1 MNIKAV
7 CNVLVHLPKSLY
19 FNLHYLPFR
28 DAIKLPILFLSPVKL
43 VEMGGKVIIK
53 GKIHTGMVLYGGRG
67 NCHYEHTANG
77 SIWANRGG
85 VCVFSEHNSF
95 CKGIS
100 IEIGRFGHLEFGENV
115 YFGPVVRLSCFDK
128 VIIGANSRIAW
139 ENIILDTDFHSTINT
154 ETNQRSPLTKPIVIG
169 KNNWIGTRCMV
180 MKGTQTPDFCIA
192 SARSMLN
199 KKYDIPSYSLIG
211 GTPAKFIKEHLFR
224 DLTSN
229 ILYNH
234 YIVNAD
240 DFGMSSEVNA
250 AIDKCMKEDII
261 SSTTLLANGDAFDE
275 AVQFAKDGGYID
287 RIGLHFNLTEGSP
300 LTDEIKKCD
309 RFCTN
314 GVFSYKRNQAPRLT
328 FQEKIAIQKEVK
340 AQISKIKLSGIPL
353 THFDSH
359 EHVHTEYGIY
369 AAIRDVLREEGIE
382 TIRLTTNC
390 LKTSLGK
397 SVYKNWFNK
406 KLSRDGFRTSDYFMS
421 FFDNVVLREDQ
432 KVIELMIHPKMENEK
447 LIDHVTGKPIEYRML
462 AKVHYKML
470 Q

>member
-1 MNIKAV
+1 MNIKAIY
-7 CNVLVHLPKSLY
+7 NVLLHLPKSLY

-28 DAIKLPILFLSPVKL
+28 DAIKLPVIFLSPVKL
-43 VEMGGKVIIK
+43 VEMGGRVVIR
-53 GKIHTGMVLYGGRG
+53 GRIHTGMVLYGGRG
-67 NCHYEHTANG
+67 NCHYEHTAKG
-77 SIWANRGG
+77 CVWANRGG

-95 CKGIS
+95 CRGAS
-100 IEIGRFGHLEFGENV
+100 IEIGRFGHLEFGENL
-115 YFGPVVRLSCFDK
+115 YFGPVARISCFER
-128 VIIGANSRIAW
+128 IQIGDNSRYAW
-139 ENIILDTDFHSTINT
+139 ETITMDTDFHSTINT
-154 ETNQRSPLTKPIVIG
+154 ETNQRSPLTKPIILG

-180 MKGTQTPDFCIA
+180 MKGTRTPDFCIA

-240 DFGMSSEVNA
+240 DFGMSPEVNA

-261 SSTTLLANGDAFDE
+261 SSTTLLANGKAFEE
-275 AVQFAKDGGYID
+275 AVEMAKEGGYLD
-287 RIGLHFNLTEGSP
+287 RIGIHFNLIEGVP
-300 LTDEIKKCD
+300 LTEEIKSCV
-309 RFCTN
+309 RFSEN
-314 GVFSYKRNQAPRLT
+314 GIFTYKRNKAVRLT
-328 FQEKIAIQKEVK
+328 TQEKAAIRKEVK
-340 AQISKIKLSGIPL
+340 AQINKIKSSGIPL

-359 EHVHTEYGIY
+359 EHVHTEYAIY
-369 AAIRDVLREEGIE
+369 TAIKDILKDEGIE

-390 LKTSLGK
+390 LKTSFLK
-397 SVYKNWFNK
+397 AAYKKWFNK
-406 KLSRDGFRTSDYFMS
+406 RLSKDGFRTSDYFMS
-421 FFDNVVLREDQ
+421 FFDDITLREDQ
-432 KVIELMIHPKMENEK
+432 KVIELMIHPVIKGEK
-447 LIDHVTGKPIEYRML
+447 LMDHVTGKPIEYKML